1 MTKTTLTI
9 ENGKKEGFITVT
21 LDCALESGEKILL
34 TYHLPNADRAK
45 TLHELES
52 EMWTRVRIQAGR
64 MLQG

>member
-21 LDCALESGEKILL
+21 LDCALEGEEKILL
-34 TYHLPNADRAK
+34 TYHLPNHGYSR
-45 TLHELES
+45 TLQEIES
-52 EMWTRVRIQAGR
+52 EMWTRVRIQAAR